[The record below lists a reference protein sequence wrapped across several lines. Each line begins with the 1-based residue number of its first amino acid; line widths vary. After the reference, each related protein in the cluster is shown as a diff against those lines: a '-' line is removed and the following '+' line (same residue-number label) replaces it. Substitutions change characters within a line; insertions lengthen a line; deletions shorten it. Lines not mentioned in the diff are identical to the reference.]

1 MGDERQKSN
10 RNHERKEYYMH
21 LDTLGWNSFF
31 QQQLESQDMT
41 GFEVGRVAAENRT
54 NYLIYSRYSELSGE
68 VTGKLL
74 FTSSSAELPKVG
86 DWVVMSVF
94 EDERKAIIHRILER
108 KSRFSRKVAGKK
120 TEEQVI
126 AANIDLVFIVQG
138 LDGNYN
144 PRRLERYLV
153 MACKSA
159 AEPVIVLNKSDLCD
173 DTAGRIAEVMGLTG
187 DIPVFTV
194 SAKTGYGIDAL
205 KNCICTGTT
214 VAFIGSSGVG
224 KSTIINTLLGKDI
237 QRTGEVRESD
247 SRGRHITAR
256 RELFIMPDGGLLID
270 TPGMRELQ
278 LWNAGDGIEE
288 TFADIESLAGEC
300 HFKDCTHTVETKCAV
315 LEAVEEGTVPR
326 SRYENYIKLRRELNF
341 LETRQSTSSFLE
353 KKRQDKILHKR
364 IKQMNKTLYRRKFE

>member
-1 MGDERQKSN
+1 MDER
-10 RNHERKEYYMH
+10 ELYMN
-21 LDTLGWNSFF
+21 LDILGWNSFF
-31 QQQLESQDMT
+31 QRQIESADMT
-41 GFEVGRVAAENRT
+41 GFNVGRIAAENRT
-54 NYLIYSRYSELSGE
+54 NYLLYSRYGELSGE

-74 FTSSSAELPKVG
+74 FTLSSAELPKVG
-86 DWVVMSVF
+86 DWVVMNVF
-94 EDERKAIIHRILER
+94 EDERKAIIHRIMER
-108 KSRFSRKVAGKK
+108 KSRFSRKIAGKK
-120 TEEQVI
+120 TEEQII
-126 AANIDLVFIVQG
+126 AANIDLIFVVQG

-153 MACKSA
+153 MAYKSA

-173 DTAGRIAEVMGLTG
+173 DTAGRVTEVRELTKGLPVFPVSTKTG
-187 DIPVFTV
+187 D
-194 SAKTGYGIDAL
+194 GIDKL
-205 KNCICTGTT
+205 KNCIRTGTT

-224 KSTIINTLLGKDI
+224 KSTIINTLLGKDV
-237 QRTGEVRESD
+237 QKTGEVRESD

-288 TFADIESLAGEC
+288 TFTDIESLAVYC

-315 LEAVEEGTVPR
+315 LSAVEEGTIPR
-326 SRYENYIKLRRELNF
+326 SRYDNYIKLLKELNF
-341 LETRQSTSSFLE
+341 LEIRQSTLSFLE

-364 IKQMNKTLYRRKFE
+364 IKQMNKNLYRRKIE